1 MINIVGVWG
10 EKMERVNEPILNASD
25 LACYVLEYYKENV
38 SDETMSDIVLQKSL
52 YFLFAFWGGFI
63 RQGHI
68 DENPEVSCMSEILF
82 GEDIEAW
89 TYGPVVAQ
97 IYYDRKDGKLDKYY
111 KEEYVGKDELFKN
124 KSFLKITLDG
134 ILKDLVKVD
143 PFRLVTI
150 SHRDK
155 AWKDKYDGETKHHNV
170 IEKEEIIT
178 EYATRFG
185 V

>member
-1 MINIVGVWG
+1 MN
-10 EKMERVNEPILNASD
+10 EMKNVNEPILSAKD

-38 SDETMSDIVLQKSL
+38 STETMSDIVLQKSL

-68 DENPEVSCMSEILF
+68 DENPEVSEMSEILF
-82 GEDIEAW
+82 NDQIEAW

-97 IYYDRKDGKLDKYY
+97 IYYDRKDGVLEDYFNK
-111 KEEYVGKDELFKN
+111 EYVGKDELFKEQ
-124 KSFLKITLDG
+124 SFLKITLDG

-155 AWKDKYDGETKHHNV
+155 AWQDKYDGETKHHNV
-170 IEKEEIIT
+170 IEKEAIIS

-185 V
+185 A